1 MRAAVLRALCRQQGT
16 ARRMGRV
23 TELLALN
30 AAPGA
35 PCIAAGGREA
45 GAGSRAARDLPLAGR
60 FAQPTISWWGRSG
73 HSVIRAA
80 QSAAH
85 TEAVGTRLMWAAK
98 LRTVLRRPLAGA
110 VSTPH

>member
-45 GAGSRAARDLPLAGR
+45 GAGAELRAIRRWPGAL
-60 FAQPTISWWGRSG
+60 RSPPHRG
-73 HSVIRAA
+73 
-80 QSAAH
+80 
-85 TEAVGTRLMWAAK
+85 GG
-98 LRTVLRRPLAGA
+98 GA
-110 VSTPH
+110 VTA